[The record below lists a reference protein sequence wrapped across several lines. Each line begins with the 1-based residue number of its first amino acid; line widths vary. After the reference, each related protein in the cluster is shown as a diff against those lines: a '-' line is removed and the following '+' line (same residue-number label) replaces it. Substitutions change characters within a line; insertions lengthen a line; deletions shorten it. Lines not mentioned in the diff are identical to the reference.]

1 MSKRLS
7 PRPTDAELAI
17 LRVLWRR
24 GPSTVREVHRDLGGR
39 EGRRGE
45 AGDAGGGRRERG
57 PAYTTTLT
65 LLQIMAAKGLVVRDE
80 STRSHVYKAAAGEQQ
95 TQRQMLRDLLDRVFG
110 GSAGSLVMQ
119 LLATRKASPEELAE
133 IRRLLD
139 EHSREGS

>member
-1 MSKRLS
+1 MAKRFT
-7 PRPTDAELAI
+7 PRPTDAEVAI

-39 EGRRGE
+39 VGRRG
-45 AGDAGGGRRERG
+45 GNTAGGRQESG

-65 LLQIMAAKGLVVRDE
+65 LLQIMASKGLVTRDE
-80 STRSHVYKAAAGEQQ
+80 TNRSHVYGAAVEEQQ

-119 LLATRKASPEELAE
+119 LLATRKASPEELAQ

-139 EHSREGS
+139 QYSREGP

>member
-1 MSKRLS
+1 MTKPHS

-24 GPSTVREVHRDLGGR
+24 GPSTVRDVHRELGGR
-39 EGRRGE
+39 EGRRAA
-45 AGDAGGGRRERG
+45 AGAAGRESG

-65 LLQIMAAKGLVVRDE
+65 LLQIMASKGLVVRDE
-80 STRSHVYKAAAGEQQ
+80 SRRSHIYKAVVGEQQ

-110 GSAGSLVMQ
+110 GSTGSLVVQ
-119 LLATRKASPEELAE
+119 LLAAKKASPEELAE

-139 EHSREGS
+139 RHSREGP

>member
-1 MSKRLS
+1 MTKRLS

-39 EGRRGE
+39 EGRRG
-45 AGDAGGGRRERG
+45 DAGPEHRERG

-65 LLQIMAAKGLVVRDE
+65 LLQIMAAKGLVVRNE
-80 STRSHVYKAAAGEQQ
+80 STRSHVYKAAVGEQQ